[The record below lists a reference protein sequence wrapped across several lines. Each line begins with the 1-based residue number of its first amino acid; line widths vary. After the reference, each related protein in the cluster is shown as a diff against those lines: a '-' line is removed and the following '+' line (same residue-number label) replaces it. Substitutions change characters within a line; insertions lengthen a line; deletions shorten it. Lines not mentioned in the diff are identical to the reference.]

1 MRVLTLYALTG
12 ALAVAVACAGLG
24 LLLSPAALAAVGWMG
39 ALAWAVQ
46 VALFAPLLAARG
58 RKNAFLAAWGGG
70 TVARFAV
77 LGAAA
82 WWVWHSRALPL
93 APALLALAGF
103 LFLLLLLEPVFFR
116 MGLRSE

>member
-1 MRVLTLYALTG
+1 MKVLTLYALTA
-12 ALAVAVACAGLG
+12 ALVVALVCAGLG
-24 LLLSPAALAAVGWMG
+24 VLLRPEALVAVAWMG

-58 RKNAFLAAWGGG
+58 RRNVFLAAWGGG
-70 TVARFAV
+70 TLARFVV

-82 WWVWHSRALPL
+82 WWVWHTGALPL

>member
-1 MRVLTLYALTG
+1 MRILTLYALAT
-12 ALAVAVACAGLG
+12 AVAVAAVCAGLG
-24 LLLSPAALAAVGWMG
+24 TVLRPEALAAVAWMG

-46 VALFAPLLAARG
+46 VALFAPVLAARG
-58 RKNAFLAAWGGG
+58 RRNAFLAAWAGG

-103 LFLLLLLEPVFFR
+103 LFLLLLLESLFFR

>member
-1 MRVLTLYALTG
+1 MRILTLYALAG
-12 ALAVAVACAGLG
+12 AAAVTLVV
-24 LLLSPAALAAVGWMG
+24 AALALLLPAAALGAVGWMG

-46 VALFAPLLAARG
+46 VMLFAPLLAARG
-58 RKNAFLAAWGGG
+58 KRNAFLAAWGGG
-70 TVARFAV
+70 TLVRFAV

-82 WWVWHSRALPL
+82 WWVWHSQALPL

-116 MGLRSE
+116 MGLRAQ